1 MGTFSV
7 TLEVGNQAGDSYR
20 AVEALVDTGATYTVL
35 PGRLLRDL
43 GVAPHRTSTFEL
55 ADGSQHEW
63 QMGRTWVRLGGKQE
77 MTLVVFG
84 DGEMS
89 PILGAVTLEEFLL
102 APDPVRKALMPV
114 SGLLVTLRRS

>member
-7 TLEVGNQAGDSYR
+7 DVQVGDQAGTSFR
-20 AVEALVDTGATYTVL
+20 SIEALVDTGATYTVL
-35 PGRLLRDL
+35 PASILKEL
-43 GVAPHRTSTFEL
+43 GVEPHRTSLFEL

-63 QMGRTWVRLGGKQE
+63 QMGRTWVKLQGKQE

-84 DGEMS
+84 EENVS

-102 APDPVRKALMPV
+102 APDPIRKTLVPV
-114 SGLLVTLRRS
+114 PGLLMTLR